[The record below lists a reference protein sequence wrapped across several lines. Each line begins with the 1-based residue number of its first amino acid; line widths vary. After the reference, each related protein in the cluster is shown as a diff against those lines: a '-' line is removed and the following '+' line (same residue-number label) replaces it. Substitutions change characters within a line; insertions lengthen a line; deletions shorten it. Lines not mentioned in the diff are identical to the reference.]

1 MKEIYESWLKR
12 TKHISCDYIKTNKM
26 DRKDL
31 LKKILEL
38 SLELKDAEG
47 VQAMMCITDMEN
59 AVKDYEKQLR
69 LYNVSQQRELLRSYN
84 KFVNEKCLLADGTLS
99 NFEIEKFEE
108 RNCG

>member
-1 MKEIYESWLKR
+1 
-12 TKHISCDYIKTNKM
+12 M

-31 LKKILEL
+31 VKKILEL

-69 LYNVSQQRELLRSYN
+69 LHNVSQQLELFKSFLEKVVEETEVGDLTWQTRDEAKELL
-84 KFVNEKCLLADGTLS
+84 KLF
-99 NFEIEKFEE
+99 
-108 RNCG
+108 NCG

>member
-1 MKEIYESWLKR
+1 
-12 TKHISCDYIKTNKM
+12 M

-31 LKKILEL
+31 VKKILEL

-69 LYNVSQQRELLRSYN
+69 LYSVSQQRELLLAFFDELDELPMGLGHYDR
-84 KFVNEKCLLADGTLS
+84 EKVVEDFIA
-99 NFEIEKFEE
+99 N
-108 RNCG
+108 NCG

>member
-1 MKEIYESWLKR
+1 
-12 TKHISCDYIKTNKM
+12 M

-31 LKKILEL
+31 VKKILEL

-69 LYNVSQQRELLRSYN
+69 LYNVSQQRELLIGALEEYN
-84 KFVNEKCLLADGTLS
+84 KVKYEWTKLTYEDYVNKYHPNL
-99 NFEIEKFEE
+99 
-108 RNCG
+108 

>member
-1 MKEIYESWLKR
+1 
-12 TKHISCDYIKTNKM
+12 M

-31 LKKILEL
+31 VKKILEL

-69 LYNVSQQRELLRSYN
+69 LYNVSQQCEQLVALIKWFRTDGLYYSKTEEEVVEE
-84 KFVNEKCLLADGTLS
+84 FLAT
-99 NFEIEKFEE
+99 
-108 RNCG
+108 NCG

>member
-1 MKEIYESWLKR
+1 
-12 TKHISCDYIKTNKM
+12 M

-31 LKKILEL
+31 VKKILEL

-69 LYNVSQQRELLRSYN
+69 LYNVSQHRELLEG
-84 KFVNEKCLLADGTLS
+84 FVDWFNINDKTQAILSERIEEYLKTL
-99 NFEIEKFEE
+99 
-108 RNCG
+108 

>member
-1 MKEIYESWLKR
+1 
-12 TKHISCDYIKTNKM
+12 M

-69 LYNVSQQRELLRSYN
+69 LYSVSNRRELLQE
-84 KFVNEKCLLADGTLS
+84 FVDWFNLNINSDGILDS
-99 NFEIEKFEE
+99 EVDNFLKQ
-108 RNCG
+108 

>member
-1 MKEIYESWLKR
+1 
-12 TKHISCDYIKTNKM
+12 M

-31 LKKILEL
+31 VKKILEL

-69 LYNVSQQRELLRSYN
+69 LYSVSNSFISVGEKEPPKHKELLVQSPDRQNYLASWRETYSIFTCQN
-84 KFVNEKCLLADGTLS
+84 KGEDSFDWKWR
-99 NFEIEKFEE
+99 EI
-108 RNCG
+108 

>member
-1 MKEIYESWLKR
+1 
-12 TKHISCDYIKTNKM
+12 M

-31 LKKILEL
+31 VKKILEL

-69 LYNVSQQRELLRSYN
+69 LYSVSNRRELLQE
-84 KFVNEKCLLADGTLS
+84 FVDWFNLNINSDGILDS
-99 NFEIEKFEE
+99 EVDNFLKQ
-108 RNCG
+108 